1 MPEVNTKQWWIS
13 EFNKI
18 LAGSEFEA
26 IDNPTLKENNVIV
39 VKKGTIKPQLI
50 NVKPNKRDTFGFW
63 TKIAYIDCV
72 TNVKKPNYSDKTS
85 QKYFYNS
92 IPFDEYKEFALEVV
106 RAFVGKG
113 SSSVIA
119 SPIGEKIRFII
130 EKYKENFATVNKQE
144 RYKWEAVA
152 WYKKHWNI
160 EAEDFGKM
168 VTTAFEKASNLL
180 ASGMYYPYKMLTDF
194 ASAEPE
200 KARELFRALYNEELP
215 LSERYD
221 AFRKGFDEYI
231 ALLKAQTGRDYNHYQ
246 DLHAISV
253 YLFFEY
259 PEKHFIYKSTM
270 YTKMRERI
278 GFVEEKSNQKSIVK
292 KYDNYVRMCA
302 LILTEIHED
311 VELREMSA
319 NRLDD
324 TCYEDEAYHLLAM
337 DVAFYGGIYMDD
349 SDFGKATEITYWP
362 SLEEYNPG
370 ITKEMWSEVLKNP
383 SIATF
388 DTLSM
393 LKKML
398 ELDGESTC
406 AHLAEV
412 YGNTATYYNRTGRAF
427 GKRVKELYDCPDYI
441 DLDEETVD
449 RNSAVVV
456 PFLCREVQE
465 NDNKRYSWKLRD
477 ELKEA
482 LEGMDLNILEP
493 VTDVELNTI
502 LYGPP
507 GTGKTYHTAIYAVAI
522 IENKKLAEVV
532 SEDYDEVL
540 VRYNEYKKN
549 GRIAFTTFHQSYG
562 YEEFIEGIK
571 PVVTSDEDGDGKSD
585 IQYAVTSGIFKD
597 FCEKTV
603 RHKSISQ
610 VADYGLNES
619 PNIWK
624 VSLEG
629 TGDNPTRT
637 ECLNNNHIRIGWDMY
652 GKDITDETDF
662 STDGGKNPIN
672 AFINRM
678 RIGDIVLSC
687 YSATTIDAIG
697 VVTGDYEWHDEYQH
711 YKRLRNVN
719 WIVKN
724 INENIMNIT
733 DGKTM
738 TLSSVYRFANI
749 TLNDVLKIVEKYDAD
764 EIVDTVSKDNYVF
777 IIDEINRGNISK
789 IFGELITL
797 IEPSKRL
804 GAAEEMTA
812 VLPYSAKPFG
822 VPNNVYII
830 GTMNTADRSI
840 ATIDTALRRRF
851 YFKEMLPNPNVLEDI
866 YVDDVCISEMLDL
879 INKRIEVLYDREHTI
894 GHAYFM
900 PLKANPTIE
909 TLARIFENNIIP
921 LLQEYFYE
929 DYEKI
934 RLVLGDN
941 HKDEEAQFIIA
952 KSNDYAA
959 LFGNIDIGLD
969 DGYSYEINKKAFD
982 NIEAYRSI

>member
-1 MPEVNTKQWWIS
+1 MAEVNTKQWWIS
-13 EFNKI
+13 ELNAI
-18 LAGSEFEA
+18 LAGSDFEA
-26 IDNPTLKENNVIV
+26 IDNPTVNEDNVV
-39 VKKGTIKPQLI
+39 VVEKGTTRPHHIGIKPKKNGSFGMWAKREYVDALPKDSVPEGFKPKGQVLHFVSI
-50 NVKPNKRDTFGFW
+50 DNKVFAMNVARVLAGDAVST
-63 TKIAYIDCV
+63 V
-72 TNVKKPNYSDKTS
+72 SDKI
-85 QKYFYNS
+85 K
-92 IPFDEYKEFALEVV
+92 
-106 RAFVGKG
+106 
-113 SSSVIA
+113 
-119 SPIGEKIRFII
+119 FII
-130 EKYKENFATVNKQE
+130 GKYKENFAAINKEE

-152 WYKKHWNI
+152 WYKQHWDI
-160 EAEDFGKM
+160 SATDFAQM
-168 VTTAFEKASNLL
+168 VTVAFEKADNLL
-180 ASGMYYPYKMLTDF
+180 ASGMYYAYKMLTEY
-194 ASAEPE
+194 ANAEPE
-200 KARELFRALYNEELP
+200 KVRELFRTLHNEDIP
-215 LSERYD
+215 LADRYD
-221 AFRKGFDEYI
+221 AFRNGFDDYI
-231 ALLKAQTGRDYNHYQ
+231 KKIKAQTGKDYNHYQ

-259 PEKHFIYKSTM
+259 PEQYFIYKSTM
-270 YTKMRERI
+270 YSKMRERT
-278 GFVEEKSNQKSIVK
+278 GFVEEKSNQKSVVN
-292 KYDNYVRMCA
+292 KYENFARLCE
-302 LILTEIHED
+302 LILKEID
-311 VELREMSA
+311 DDAELRELSEK
-319 NRLDD
+319 RLDD
-324 TCYEDEAYHLLAM
+324 TCYKDEKYHLLAM
-337 DVAFYGGIYMDD
+337 DIAFYGGIYMDD
-349 SDFGKATEITYWP
+349 TDFGKEKEIVYWP
-362 SLEEYNPG
+362 SLEEYDPG
-370 ITKEMWSEVLKNP
+370 MIAEQWKGFLLEDAIEYPSTLK
-383 SIATF
+383 
-388 DTLSM
+388 M
-393 LKKML
+393 LKTML
-398 ELDGESTC
+398 ELGGEATC
-406 AHLAEV
+406 NKLAEV
-412 YGNTATYYNRTGRAF
+412 LGSNAQSWSSRGSSLGRRAKRKYNLPPCIDGDVERFFPIPFVGRQI
-427 GKRVKELYDCPDYI
+427 K
-441 DLDEETVD
+441 DL
-449 RNSAVVV
+449 
-456 PFLCREVQE
+456 
-465 NDNKRYSWKLRD
+465 YSWKLRD

-482 LEGMDLNILEP
+482 LEGMDLNIVES

-522 IENKKLAEVV
+522 IENKKLAEIA
-532 SEDYDEVL
+532 EEEYDDVL
-540 VRYNEYKKN
+540 ARYNEYKKN

-571 PVVTSDEDGDGKSD
+571 PVVASDEDDGKSD

-603 RHKSISQ
+603 RHKSIRQ

-637 ECLNNNHIRIGWDMY
+637 ECLNNNHIRIGWDAY

-662 STDGGKNPIN
+662 SSDGGKKPIN

-678 RIGDIVLSC
+678 RVGDIVLSC

-697 VVTGDYEWHDEYQH
+697 VITGDYEWHDEYQH

-724 INENIMNIT
+724 VKENIMDIT
-733 DGKTM
+733 DGTTM
-738 TLSSVYRFANI
+738 TLSSVYRFANVS
-749 TLNDVLKIVEKYDAD
+749 LNDVLKIVEKYSVE
-764 EIVDTVSKDNYVF
+764 EISSVDSTDNYVF

-797 IEPSKRL
+797 IEPSKRI
-804 GAAEEMTA
+804 GSAEEMTA

-851 YFKEMLPNPNVLEDI
+851 YFKEMLPNPSVLENVF
-866 YVDDVCISEMLDL
+866 VDDVSVSDMLDL
-879 INKRIEVLYDREHTI
+879 INKRIAVLYDREHTI

-900 PLKANPTIE
+900 PLRANPTIE

-941 HKDEEAQFIIA
+941 HKGEDAQFIIA
-952 KSNDYAA
+952 KSNDYVA
-959 LFGNIDIGLD
+959 LFGNVDVGLD
-969 DGYSYEINKKAFD
+969 DGYSYEINKEAFG
-982 NIEAYRSI
+982 NIEAYRSV

>member
-1 MPEVNTKQWWIS
+1 MAENNTKQWWIS

-26 IDNPTLKENNVIV
+26 IDNPTVKENNVIV
-39 VKKGTIKPQLI
+39 VRKNTYKPQLI
-50 NVKPNKRDTFGFW
+50 NVKPNKNNTFGFW

-72 TNVKKPNYSDKTS
+72 NNVKKPPYSDKTS

-92 IPFDEYKEFALEVV
+92 ISFDEYKEFALEVV
-106 RAFVGKG
+106 RAFVGKA
-113 SSSVIA
+113 SPTPIA
-119 SPIGEKIRFII
+119 SLIGEKIRFII
-130 EKYKENFATVNKQE
+130 GKYKENFDIVNKQE
-144 RYKWEAVA
+144 RYKWKAVA
-152 WYKKHWNI
+152 WYKQHWNI
-160 EAEDFGKM
+160 EADDFGKM
-168 VTTAFEKASNLL
+168 VTVAFEKADNLL
-180 ASGMYYPYKMLTDF
+180 ASGMYYAYKMLCDF
-194 ASAEPE
+194 ATAKPE
-200 KARELFRALYNEELP
+200 KARELFRTLYNEALP
-215 LSERYD
+215 LYERYD
-221 AFRKGFDEYI
+221 AFRAGVDEYMSE
-231 ALLKAQTGRDYNHYQ
+231 LKANSGKEYNHYQ

-259 PEKHFIYKSTM
+259 PEKYFIYKSTM
-270 YTKMRERI
+270 YTKMRDRI
-278 GFVEEKSNQKSIVK
+278 GFVEEKSNLKSVVK
-292 KYDNYVRMCA
+292 KYDNHARMCE
-302 LILTEIHED
+302 LILKEIEDD
-311 VELREMSA
+311 VELREMSEK
-319 NRLDD
+319 RLDD
-324 TCYEDEAYHLLAM
+324 SCYRDEKYHLLAM
-337 DVAFYGGIYMDD
+337 DIAYYGGVYMEDT
-349 SDFGKATEITYWP
+349 DFVNTKITYWP
-362 SLEEYNPG
+362 SLEEYDPG
-370 ITKEMWSEVLKNP
+370 ITKEMWEEILCDP
-383 SIATF
+383 SLATF
-388 DTLSM
+388 DALSM

-398 ELDGESTC
+398 ELGGESTC
-406 AHLAEV
+406 ANLAEV
-412 YGNTATYYNRTGRAF
+412 YGNTAAYYNSTGIAF
-427 GKRVKELYDCPDYI
+427 AKRVKAKYNCPDCI
-441 DLDEETVD
+441 DSEDETDE
-449 RNSAVVV
+449 RNRVYVI
-456 PFLCREVQE
+456 PFVGRYVKE
-465 NDNKRYSWKLRD
+465 NGNKRYSWKLRD

-482 LEGMDLNILEP
+482 LEGMDLDIKES

-522 IENKKLAEVV
+522 IENKKLAEVAT
-532 SEDYDEVL
+532 EDYDGVL
-540 VRYNEYKKN
+540 ARYNEYKKN

-585 IQYAVTSGIFKD
+585 IQYAVTSGIFKS

-603 RHKSISQ
+603 RNKSISQ

-624 VSLEG
+624 ISLEG

-637 ECLNNNHIRIGWDMY
+637 ECLNHDHIRIGWDAY

-662 STDGGKNPIN
+662 SSDGGKKPIN

-697 VVTGDYEWHDEYQH
+697 VITGDYEWHDEYQH
-711 YKRLRNVN
+711 YKRLRNVK

-724 INENIMNIT
+724 IKENIMDIT
-733 DGKTM
+733 DGTTM

-749 TLNDVLKIVEKYDAD
+749 TLDDVLKIVEKYTSEETVS
-764 EIVDTVSKDNYVF
+764 EISKDNYVF

-797 IEPSKRL
+797 IEPSKRI
-804 GAAEEMTA
+804 GAGEEMTA

-879 INKRIEVLYDREHTI
+879 INKRIEVLFDREHTI

-900 PLKANPTIE
+900 PLKANPTLE
-909 TLARIFENNIIP
+909 TLVKIFENNIIP

-941 HKDEEAQFIIA
+941 HKAEDAQFIVA
-952 KSNDYAA
+952 KANDYAA
-959 LFGNIDIGLD
+959 LFGNVDIGLD
-969 DGYSYEINKKAFD
+969 DGYSYVINKQAFD